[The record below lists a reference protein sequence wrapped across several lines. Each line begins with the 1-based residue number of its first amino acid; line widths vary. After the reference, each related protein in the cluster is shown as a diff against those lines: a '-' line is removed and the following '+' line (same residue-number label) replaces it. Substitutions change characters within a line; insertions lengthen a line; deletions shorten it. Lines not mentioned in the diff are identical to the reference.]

1 MVTEINE
8 SDFQKSVLDKK
19 IPAVVDFWAPWCGP
33 CRMMAPIF
41 DRLSKEFDGKLKF
54 FKMNVDENMH
64 LPAELGIRG
73 IPTMI
78 VFHKGQEVDRVVGAM
93 NESEL
98 RKKFDQLLIKV
109 S

>member
-1 MVTEINE
+1 MVAEINE
-8 SDFQKSVLDKK
+8 SDFKKSVLETKF
-19 IPAVVDFWAPWCGP
+19 PAVVDFWAPWCGP

-41 DRLSKEFDGKLKF
+41 DRLSKEFDGKIKF

-78 VFHKGQEVDRVVGAM
+78 MFRNGQEIDRVIGAM

-98 RKKFDQLLIKV
+98 RKKMDQFLIKV
-109 S
+109 A